1 MSVVKPTGRDVSN
14 YSDLGNRQTNQN
26 LRENAGNL
34 LEESHVFFYYLDLIG
49 WKSDARKRDRANLS
63 FHMQVKRAL
72 DRITFCIYRYLSG
85 NQLTCDCKLYGVF
98 NASQHLPTFTGT
110 CFKPDELR
118 GKNIKSL
125 KLLEFCRK
133 YF

>member
-1 MSVVKPTGRDVSN
+1 
-14 YSDLGNRQTNQN
+14 
-26 LRENAGNL
+26 
-34 LEESHVFFYYLDLIG
+34 
-49 WKSDARKRDRANLS
+49 
-63 FHMQVKRAL
+63 MQVKRAL
-72 DRITFCIYRYLSG
+72 NRIAFCIYRYLSG

-98 NASQHLPTFTGT
+98 NASQRLPTFTGT

-133 YF
+133 YFESGTQTIGGKRMKEFPFVSFLLHVKTSDLEGTNYSGLLF